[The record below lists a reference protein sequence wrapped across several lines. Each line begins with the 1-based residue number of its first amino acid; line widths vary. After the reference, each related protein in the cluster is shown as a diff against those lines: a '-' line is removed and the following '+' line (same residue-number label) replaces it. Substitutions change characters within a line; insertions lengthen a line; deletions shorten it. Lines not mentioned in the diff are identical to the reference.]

1 MMKRV
6 LIVDDNI
13 YVRDLIHTFLK
24 HAPEI
29 EICGEAIN
37 GVEAIEVAKQLK
49 PDVVLLDLA
58 MPNMNGVQTAAIL
71 KKTIPGVTIIMF
83 TMYSENIPKS
93 AISSMGVDLVLS
105 KRPPTGES
113 RLIFST
119 NFILPRLCAFRELPG
134 RSPLYG
140 ECAVSGRTLIGS

>member
-13 YVRDLIHTFLK
+13 YVRDLVQTFLK

-37 GVEAIEVAKQLK
+37 GVEAIEKAKQLE

-105 KRPPTGES
+105 KTDGIAHLVESINTTFAARASGHPP
-113 RLIFST
+113 L
-119 NFILPRLCAFRELPG
+119 NPA
-134 RSPLYG
+134 
-140 ECAVSGRTLIGS
+140 

>member
-1 MMKRV
+1 MKRV

-13 YVRDLIHTFLK
+13 YVRDLVQTFLK

-29 EICGEAIN
+29 EICGEAID
-37 GVEAIEVAKQLK
+37 GAEAIEKAKQLE

-93 AISSMGVDLVLS
+93 AITSMGVDLVLS
-105 KRPPTGES
+105 KTDGITHLVES
-113 RLIFST
+113 INTIFAARASSH
-119 NFILPRLCAFRELPG
+119 LPLNPA
-134 RSPLYG
+134 
-140 ECAVSGRTLIGS
+140 

>member
-6 LIVDDNI
+6 LIVDDNT

-37 GVEAIEVAKQLK
+37 GVEAIEKAKQLE

-58 MPNMNGVQTAAIL
+58 MPTMNGVETAAIL

-105 KRPPTGES
+105 KTDGITHLAESINTAFAARASGHPPS
-113 RLIFST
+113 
-119 NFILPRLCAFRELPG
+119 NPA
-134 RSPLYG
+134 
-140 ECAVSGRTLIGS
+140 